1 MPSTTDVKQVYFQA
15 MKVLK
20 IFCLNFCLSGLCA
33 SYEGWPVQLGW
44 KNQTVRAKYPKYAS
58 SQDIIDPQTFQN
70 GFKIGLSDGY
80 INENGDLISERLRNR
95 VIPHCS
101 EFEYHIM
108 CEKPPRAIIRNPTG
122 SNPDSSRR
130 ISEPIRTSPSCC

>member
-1 MPSTTDVKQVYFQA
+1 M
-15 MKVLK
+15 
-20 IFCLNFCLSGLCA
+20 
-33 SYEGWPVQLGW
+33 
-44 KNQTVRAKYPKYAS
+44 KYPKYAS
-58 SQDIIDPQTFQN
+58 SQDINDPQTFKN

-108 CEKPPRAIIRNPTG
+108 CETPPRAKIR
-122 SNPDSSRR
+122 SASSRDLKTVKR
-130 ISEPIRTSPSCC
+130 MKWTV

>member
-1 MPSTTDVKQVYFQA
+1 MFSQ
-15 MKVLK
+15 
-20 IFCLNFCLSGLCA
+20 LCA

-58 SQDIIDPQTFQN
+58 SQDIIEPQTFKN

-108 CEKPPRAIIRNPTG
+108 CEKPPRAIIRGIKP
-122 SNPDSSRR
+122 SSG
-130 ISEPIRTSPSCC
+130 ISESASHD